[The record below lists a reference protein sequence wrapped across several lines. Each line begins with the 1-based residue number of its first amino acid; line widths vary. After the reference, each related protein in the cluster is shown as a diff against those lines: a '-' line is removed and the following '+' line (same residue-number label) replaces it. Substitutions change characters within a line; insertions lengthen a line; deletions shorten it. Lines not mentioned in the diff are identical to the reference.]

1 MMDRNGPWEC
11 PHTQELGGQYMGK
24 AANNMKSFWQLPVD
38 AFIAITNKLPEK
50 NRFFAALYL
59 WAVQVYRRDRRVDAR
74 GYLPYEQD
82 LYIIPKL
89 SDNRREHDDHKYPV
103 PPKHLWLNYGV
114 SANEYLSL
122 GETHVNKMISIAK
135 SSDFRFRE
143 GNRILDFG
151 CAAGRMI
158 RWLDQVAAQ
167 CEIWGVDINA
177 RSIKWCQQNLSPP
190 FKFATITTTPHLPFE
205 DRYFDFT
212 YCGSVFTHIDDLAD
226 AWLLEIKRITAPG
239 GRIFITVHDK
249 HTADL
254 VMNHPEECRSY
265 AARVDRFRSLLMS
278 YDKKTNF
285 TKSDYGMFS
294 IYPGGPQSQVF
305 YDIDFL
311 QRHWEGILDVLSVTP
326 EAYGYQT
333 AILLKK

>member
-1 MMDRNGPWEC
+1 
-11 PHTQELGGQYMGK
+11 MGK
-24 AANNMKSFWQLPVD
+24 AANSMKSFLQLPVD
-38 AFIAITNKLPEK
+38 ALIEITKKLPEK
-50 NRFFAALYL
+50 NRLSAALYL
-59 WAVQVYRRDRRVDAR
+59 RAVRAYRRGRRVDAR

-82 LYIIPKL
+82 LYIVPKL
-89 SDNRREHDDHKYPV
+89 SDDRREYDDHIFPV
-103 PPKHLWLNYGV
+103 PPKHLWIGYGV
-114 SANEYLSL
+114 TADEYLRS
-122 GETHVNKMISIAK
+122 GEAHVNTMISIANF
-135 SSDFRFRE
+135 SDFSFRE

-158 RWLDQVAAQ
+158 RWLDKLAAQ
-167 CEIWGVDINA
+167 CEIWGLDINA

-205 DRYFDFT
+205 DRYFDFI

-226 AWLLEIKRITAPG
+226 AWLLELKRVTVPG
-239 GRIFITVHDK
+239 GRIFITVHDE

-254 VMNHPEECRSY
+254 VMNHPEECRNY
-265 AARVDRFRSLLMS
+265 APRIDWFRNLLMS
-278 YDKKTNF
+278 YDKKANF

-311 QRHWEGILDVLSVTP
+311 RRHLERILDVLSVTP
-326 EAYGYQT
+326 EAYGFQT